1 MSKRLSMY
9 VASFDYFDKSL
20 IPLSATSGEIF
31 IASFAT
37 VIGAPEGM
45 ASPSFSSAFSITTGI
60 VKKLLKTAPHR
71 KKKHNKI
78 VMLAMRKLDTIESK
92 ISEVLMNNKIFRE
105 GSMTIANEV
114 KSYRELKESIRMM
127 KIEIS
132 HTKKNMI

>member
-1 MSKRLSMY
+1 MY

-37 VIGAPEGM
+37 VIGAPVGM
-45 ASPSFSSAFSITTGI
+45 YLHSAFSITTGI
-60 VKKLLKTAPHR
+60 VKKMLKTVPHR

-92 ISEVLMNNKIFRE
+92 ISEALMNNEIFRE

-114 KSYRELKESIRMM
+114 KSYRELKKSIRMM

-132 HTKKNMI
+132 HTEKKMI